1 MWIKIL
7 KGIYAVA
14 VATGWDHKI
23 KDWVAKKAKE
33 AADKVVKKGNTKLD
47 EVEEFL
53 GKVEPNADV
62 KED

>member
-7 KGIYAVA
+7 RGIYAVA

-33 AADKVVKKGNTKLD
+33 AATKIVNKGNAKID
-47 EVEEFL
+47 EIETFL
-53 GKVEPNADV
+53 TKVEPDV
-62 KED
+62 KEE